1 MLVIRAESPQDRA
14 LIDKLNRV
22 VFAGHIEADLIEKLR
37 AGGLVVSSLVA
48 VADAGIVGHILFSDL
63 DVRMDGR
70 WVAAVSLAPMAV
82 RPGEQRRGIGSQ
94 LVRAGLD
101 DLRHKGRMAV
111 LVLGHPAYYPRFG
124 FSAELARKLSS
135 PYAGPAFM
143 ALELVPGALA
153 GKGSTVRYPPMPSA
167 PDACD

>member
-14 LIDKLNRV
+14 LIEKLNRV

-70 WVAAVSLAPMAV
+70 GW
-82 RPGEQRRGIGSQ
+82 RR
-94 LVRAGLD
+94 
-101 DLRHKGRMAV
+101 
-111 LVLGHPAYYPRFG
+111 YPSR
-124 FSAELARKLSS
+124 RWLS
-135 PYAGPAFM
+135 GPASNG
-143 ALELVPGALA
+143 GA
-153 GKGSTVRYPPMPSA
+153 SVRNWYGPAS
-167 PDACD
+167 

>member
-1 MLVIRAESPQDRA
+1 MLVIRAESFQDRP
-14 LIDKLNRV
+14 LIDTLNRE
-22 VFAGHIEADLIEKLR
+22 VFAGPIEADLIERLR
-37 AGGLVVSSLVA
+37 AGGQVVSSLVA
-48 VADAGIVGHILFSDL
+48 ATDAGIVGHILFSDL

-70 WVAAVSLAPMAV
+70 QVAAVALAPMAV
-82 RPGEQRRGIGSQ
+82 TSGDQRRGIGSQ

-101 DLRHKGRMAV
+101 DVRRKGRTAV

-124 FSAELARKLSS
+124 FSPELARKLSS

-153 GKGSTVRYPPMPSA
+153 GKSGTARYA
-167 PDACD
+167 DAFNA

>member
-14 LIDKLNRV
+14 LIEKLDRV

-94 LVRAGLD
+94 LVRIGL
-101 DLRHKGRMAV
+101 LT
-111 LVLGHPAYYPRFG
+111 PA
-124 FSAELARKLSS
+124 L
-135 PYAGPAFM
+135 
-143 ALELVPGALA
+143 
-153 GKGSTVRYPPMPSA
+153 
-167 PDACD
+167 DACA